1 MLYSCPYCNWKVDG
15 SITMIN
21 DILLHE
27 NTHLENNIDY
37 VCHEEN
43 YITKSEENRLQEIN
57 KDKNFIRKFEELELN
72 KNYETP
78 LKQENTKLETHKYEL
93 PLFKIQNPIK
103 VTDSEI
109 VPPKELL
116 VLKKQ
121 LEQQQE
127 TLSWLNA
134 NQNYLDN
141 QLHQKQNELD
151 QIKLKQSIQTMKE
164 QNEQINS
171 KIKLKQIHVDKL
183 EFEIKNI
190 EVDIANTSK
199 EISNNTKIHEE
210 ENVKL
215 DQSFSDLKEITL
227 HLESEITH
235 EQNQKEIQEKE
246 LTDLRTE
253 RFNFISKNKQ
263 NHEME
268 QQIQKYRT
276 ILQQITKDKQLCES
290 EIKNQMRLLEE
301 ESQKRET
308 GSEFISQN

>member
-21 DILLHE
+21 DILFHD

-37 VCHEEN
+37 VCYEEN
-43 YITKSEENRLQEIN
+43 YITKSEENHLQEIN
-57 KDKNFIRKFEELELN
+57 KDKNFIRKFEELELD
-72 KNYETP
+72 KNYKTS
-78 LKQENTKLETHKYEL
+78 LKQENTKLEMHKYEL
-93 PLFKIQNPIK
+93 PLFKIQNQIK

-109 VPPKELL
+109 VSPKELL

-121 LEQQQE
+121 LEQKQE
-127 TLSWLNA
+127 TLSLLNA
-134 NQNYLDN
+134 KQNYLDN

-183 EFEIKNI
+183 ESEIKNI

-199 EISNNTKIHEE
+199 DISNNTKIHEE

-227 HLESEITH
+227 HLEREITH
-235 EQNQKEIQEKE
+235 EQKQKEIQEKE

>member
-1 MLYSCPYCNWKVDG
+1 
-15 SITMIN
+15 MIN
-21 DILLHE
+21 DILFHE
-27 NTHLENNIDY
+27 NTHPENNIDY
-37 VCHEEN
+37 IPYEDN

-57 KDKNFIRKFEELELN
+57 KDKNFIRKFEELELD
-72 KNYETP
+72 KNYRTSK
-78 LKQENTKLETHKYEL
+78 LDNTKLDTYKYEL
-93 PLFKIQNPIK
+93 PLFKIQNQIK

-109 VPPKELL
+109 VSPKELL

-171 KIKLKQIHVDKL
+171 KIKLKKIHVDKL

-190 EVDIANTSK
+190 EIDIANTSK

-210 ENVKL
+210 KNVKL
-215 DQSFSDLKEITL
+215 DQSFSDLKELTL
-227 HLESEITH
+227 HLEKEITH
-235 EQNQKEIQEKE
+235 EQKQKEIQEKE

-308 GSEFISQN
+308 RSEFISQN

>member
-21 DILLHE
+21 DILFHD

-37 VCHEEN
+37 VCYEEN
-43 YITKSEENRLQEIN
+43 YITKSEENHLQEIN
-57 KDKNFIRKFEELELN
+57 KDKNFIRKFEELELD
-72 KNYETP
+72 KNYKTS
-78 LKQENTKLETHKYEL
+78 LKQENTKLEMHKYEL

-199 EISNNTKIHEE
+199 DISNNTKIHEE

-227 HLESEITH
+227 HLEREITH
-235 EQNQKEIQEKE
+235 EQKQKEIQEKE

>member
-1 MLYSCPYCNWKVDG
+1 MLYSCPYCNWEVDG

-21 DILLHE
+21 DILFHE
-27 NTHLENNIDY
+27 NTHPENNIDY
-37 VCHEEN
+37 IPYEDN

-57 KDKNFIRKFEELELN
+57 KDKNFIRKFEELELD
-72 KNYETP
+72 KNYRTSK
-78 LKQENTKLETHKYEL
+78 LDNTKLDTYKYEL
-93 PLFKIQNPIK
+93 PLFKIQNQIK

-109 VPPKELL
+109 VSPKELL

-171 KIKLKQIHVDKL
+171 KIKLKKIHVDKL

-190 EVDIANTSK
+190 EIDIANTSK

-210 ENVKL
+210 KNVKL
-215 DQSFSDLKEITL
+215 DQSFSDLKELTL
-227 HLESEITH
+227 HLEKEITH
-235 EQNQKEIQEKE
+235 EQKQKEIQEKE

-308 GSEFISQN
+308 RSEFISQN